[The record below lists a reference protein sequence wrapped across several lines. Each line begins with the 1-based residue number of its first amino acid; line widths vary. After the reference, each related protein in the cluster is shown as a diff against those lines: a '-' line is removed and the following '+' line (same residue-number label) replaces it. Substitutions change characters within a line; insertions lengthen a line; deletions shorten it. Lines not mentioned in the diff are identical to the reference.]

1 MGLNTVCH
9 RVCRLSKPVAALRH
23 VSRSGLKSLMIP
35 KNAGGNAKSMR
46 TLKLDHFSKRVKT
59 KLSSTAY
66 QEKTLQF
73 MNRSFFRSNQ
83 MLGLIPT
90 AYRNK
95 TLQLIAS
102 STLFTFWSYGRSN
115 RDLIISQLSTRIDS
129 SQNCYY
135 YFTLLTY
142 FANGIVAQA
151 IFRSH
156 SKRPCK
162 REPKW
167 KAINLLGF
175 YKGQRIESFSNSND
189 ILFVQPT
196 NSYQLPLAGLI
207 PTSTTT
213 TTFSQPPEFIFYN
226 EYTLHR
232 VIFVWLLLNI
242 SQRYNGISLYNL

>member
-1 MGLNTVCH
+1 MVLRWIGANTVCH
-9 RVCRLSKPVAALRH
+9 KSLPLKQKPVAALRH
-23 VSRSGLKSLMIP
+23 VSGMGGISLMIP
-35 KNAGGNAKSMR
+35 KNACGNAKSMR

-66 QEKTLQF
+66 QEKTLQSMIDLF
-73 MNRSFFRSNQ
+73 SDRIKL
-83 MLGLIPT
+83 LGLIPT

-102 STLFTFWSYGRSN
+102 STLFTFWSYGRSK

-151 IFRSH
+151 IFPNQF
-156 SKRPCK
+156 SKDLCK

-167 KAINLLGF
+167 
-175 YKGQRIESFSNSND
+175 
-189 ILFVQPT
+189 
-196 NSYQLPLAGLI
+196 
-207 PTSTTT
+207 
-213 TTFSQPPEFIFYN
+213 
-226 EYTLHR
+226 
-232 VIFVWLLLNI
+232 
-242 SQRYNGISLYNL
+242 